1 MKLKNL
7 FETEVLIE
15 SEEKNLIGLKI
26 GGKIIDENTPVKPW
40 PRDFFCSSK
49 GLTSLEGSPSKVGG
63 DFWCNNNELTS
74 LEGAPSKVGG
84 DFFCYTNQLTSLEG
98 APSQVGGHFSC
109 SNNKLTSLHNIH
121 KIIKKMNGDFS
132 CVHTPIKSHV
142 LGLMLIPGITEVRL
156 DNEEVETIL
165 NDGIENEKHWTE
177 VQADL
182 EEAGFEEYAQ
192 L

>member
-15 SEEKNLIGLKI
+15 SKEKNLIGLKI
-26 GGKIIDENTPVKPW
+26 NGKVIDENTPKTKWTGNFVCDDIELATLHGAPSEVIG
-40 PRDFFCSSK
+40 DFFC
-49 GLTSLEGSPSKVGG
+49 
-63 DFWCNNNELTS
+63 DNNELTS